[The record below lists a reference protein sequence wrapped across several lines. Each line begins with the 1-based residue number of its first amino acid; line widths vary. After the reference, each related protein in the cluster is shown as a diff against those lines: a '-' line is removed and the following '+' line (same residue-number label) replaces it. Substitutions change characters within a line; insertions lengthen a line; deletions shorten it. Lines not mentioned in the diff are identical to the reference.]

1 MQRKSIQRFTF
12 IALLCL
18 LANFAHGQS
27 SLIHYWH
34 FNNYAYG
41 AQYTDTIHGVAADYS
56 MIDTSKAKI
65 LYAEVPGTSA
75 TYSTHL
81 DTVWTISTD
90 YDTVNLRMSDTAGA
104 ALRVRNPS
112 DSMQLLFYVPT
123 NGFKNI
129 LVTYAS
135 QSSSVTHGQ
144 LHQIFDYSVDSGATW
159 RTSGL
164 SMASDSAWLV
174 YHRTSLTFTTD
185 SEVNN
190 NPRLVLRIT
199 FSHNTTGTSGNN
211 RFDNVTVDGDPIP
224 TTVKQSP
231 APAHISLYP
240 DPVVN
245 TLHIDA
251 ATGSIVPLYIADCQ
265 GRVIT
270 RFTAETTVSGIDTH
284 NLKSGTYMFVF
295 QDLSTDTKITLPFS
309 KQ

>member
-1 MQRKSIQRFTF
+1 MQGKSILR
-12 IALLCL
+12 IIYVALLCL
-18 LANFAHGQS
+18 VANITKAQS

-34 FNNYAYG
+34 FNNYALG

-56 MIDTSKAKI
+56 AIDTSKAKI
-65 LYAEVPGTSA
+65 LYAEAPGTSA

-81 DTVWTISTD
+81 DTVWTLATD
-90 YDTVNLRMSDTAGA
+90 FDTINLRMGDTAGA

-112 DSMQLLFYVPT
+112 DSMQLLFYIPT

-185 SEVNN
+185 ADVNN

-224 TTVKQSP
+224 TETKQIAGP
-231 APAHISLYP
+231 VQINLYP
-240 DPVVN
+240 DPVENV
-245 TLHIDA
+245 LHIGA
-251 ATGSIVPLYIADCQ
+251 AAGTITPLYIADFQ
-265 GRVIT
+265 GRVIRSFPANAT
-270 RFTAETTVSGIDTH
+270 INEVDTH
-284 NLKSGTYMFVF
+284 DLNSGTYMFLY
-295 QDLSTDTKITLPFS
+295 QDVSNGQIISVPFS